1 MTASSQRRDPGGAL
15 RAADAGRRVLLKGWV
30 ARRRDLGELI
40 FLTLRDRSG
49 FVQVVFDRGRC
60 PSEAVDAAADA
71 RSEDVVAVEGEVLLR
86 AEGQRNRELPTG
98 DVEVL
103 ATRLE
108 FLARSQTPP
117 FVVEDRTNA
126 TEELRLEYRYLDLR
140 RPVMLKNFVLRDE
153 IAFRVRKVL
162 HERGFLEVET
172 PMLTRSTPEGARDF
186 LVPSRVH
193 RGKFYALPQSPQLF
207 KQILMMS
214 GFERYFQIARCF
226 RDEDLRA
233 DRQFEFTQID
243 LEMSFPTE
251 EDVFDTVEAFLV
263 EAFAAAGIA
272 AARPF
277 RRLTFREAM
286 DRYGTDRPDLR
297 YDLPLC
303 DLSPAAAGSGFAPF
317 EKALG
322 GGGTVRGLRV
332 PGGAGLSRKRLDE
345 LTEKA
350 KELGAG
356 GLLWFK
362 RQGAEIASPAKK
374 ALAPEQ
380 LDRIL
385 AAAGVADGDLLL
397 AVADKEKHALA
408 ALAALR
414 AEAARELKLVD
425 ESRYVFCW
433 VTEFPLLGFDDETKQ
448 WFPMNHP
455 FTGPREEDLD
465 RLESDPGSV
474 RARAYDV
481 VVNGW
486 ELGSGSIRIHRADLQ
501 ERVFRVLGIG
511 PEEGRER
518 FGFLL
523 EALQFGA
530 PPHGGIALGLDRICA
545 IAAGATSL
553 REVIAFPKTTSGI
566 DLMTKAPASVL
577 SDQLRELGLDSRRGN
592 AASPDGPSETRADR

>member
-1 MTASSQRRDPGGAL
+1 MWFFAERASAI
-15 RAADAGRRVLLKGWV
+15 A
-30 ARRRDLGELI
+30 
-40 FLTLRDRSG
+40 
-49 FVQVVFDRGRC
+49 
-60 PSEAVDAAADA
+60 
-71 RSEDVVAVEGEVLLR
+71 
-86 AEGQRNRELPTG
+86 ELPTG
-98 DVEVL
+98 DVEVV
-103 ATRLE
+103 AKRLV
-108 FLARSQTPP
+108 FLARSETPP

-140 RPVMLKNFVLRDE
+140 RPAMLQNFVLRDE

-214 GFERYFQIARCF
+214 GFEKYFQIARCF

-251 EDVFDTVEAFLV
+251 EDIFDTVEAFLV
-263 EAFAAAGIA
+263 EAFAAAGIT

-277 RRLTFREAM
+277 PRLAFREAM
-286 DRYGTDRPDLR
+286 EKYGTDRPDLR
-297 YDLPLC
+297 YGLPLV
-303 DLSPAAAGSGFAPF
+303 DLSKAAAGTGFAPF

-332 PGGAGLSRKRLDE
+332 PGGAAFSRKRLDE

-350 KELGAG
+350 REHGAA
-356 GLLWFK
+356 GLLWMK
-362 RQGAEIASPAKK
+362 RAGGEISSPAKK
-374 ALAPEQ
+374 ALSEAKLTE
-380 LDRIL
+380 IL
-385 AAAGVADGDLLL
+385 AAGGVEDGDLLL
-397 AVADKEKHALA
+397 IVADREGAAFA
-408 ALAALR
+408 ALATLR

-425 ESRYVFCW
+425 ESRHAFCW
-433 VTEFPLLGFDDETKQ
+433 VTEFPLLGRDEATGQ

-501 ERVFRVLGIG
+501 ERVFRVLGISA
-511 PEEGRER
+511 EEGHER

-523 EALQFGA
+523 DALKYGA

-553 REVIAFPKTTSGI
+553 RDVIAFPKTTSGI
-566 DLMTKAPASVL
+566 DLMTKAPADVL
-577 SDQLRELGLDSRRGN
+577 PGQLAELGLAPPGR
-592 AASPDGPSETRADR
+592 PSE

>member
-1 MTASSQRRDPGGAL
+1 MTAMPRQPAGEL
-15 RAADAGRRVLLKGWV
+15 RASDAGKRVLLKGWV

-40 FLTLRDRSG
+40 FLTIRDRSG
-49 FVQVVFDRGRC
+49 LVQVVFDRARC
-60 PSEAVDAAADA
+60 PAPAVEAAAEA
-71 RSEDVVAVEGEVLLR
+71 RSEDVVAIEGEVLAR
-86 AEGQRNRELPTG
+86 GEAQRNREMPTG

-103 ATRLE
+103 ATSLA
-108 FLARSQTPP
+108 FLARSDTPP
-117 FVVEDRTNA
+117 FVIEDRTNA

-140 RPVMLKNFVLRDE
+140 RPSLQKNFVLRDE

-162 HERGFLEVET
+162 HGRGFLEVET

-193 RGKFYALPQSPQLF
+193 RGQWYALPQSPQLF
-207 KQILMMS
+207 KQILMIS

-263 EAFAAAGIA
+263 EAFAAAGITA
-272 AARPF
+272 TRPF

-286 DRYGTDRPDLR
+286 DTYGTDRPDLR
-297 YDLPLC
+297 FDLPLC
-303 DLSPAAAGSGFAPF
+303 NLTAEAAGTGFAPF

-322 GGGTVRGLRV
+322 SGGTIRGLRV
-332 PGGAGLSRKRLDE
+332 PAGANLSRKRLDE

-350 KELGAG
+350 REYGAG

-362 RQGAEIASPAKK
+362 KAGGEVTSPAKK
-374 ALAPEQ
+374 ALSAEQ

-385 AAAGVADGDLLL
+385 GAGRVADGDLLL
-397 AVADKEKHALA
+397 VVADREKAALA

-414 AEAARELKLVD
+414 VEAARELGLVD

-433 VTEFPLLGFDDETKQ
+433 VTEFPLLGWDEDTKT

-511 PEEGRER
+511 EAERRER

-523 EALQFGA
+523 EALRYGA

-553 REVIAFPKTTSGI
+553 REVIAFPKTTSGL

-577 SDQLRELGLDSRRGN
+577 PEQLRELGVEP
-592 AASPDGPSETRADR
+592 SPRER

>member
-1 MTASSQRRDPGGAL
+1 MKPGRQPAGEL
-15 RAADAGRRVLLKGWV
+15 RAVDAGRPVLLKGWV

-40 FLTLRDRSG
+40 FLSIRDRSG
-49 FVQVVFDRGRC
+49 LVQVVFDRARC
-60 PSEAVDAAADA
+60 PGEAVDAASGA
-71 RSEDVVAVEGEVLLR
+71 RSEDVVSIEGEVVLR
-86 AEGQRNRELPTG
+86 GEGQRNRELPTG
-98 DVEVL
+98 EIEVVAKSL
-103 ATRLE
+103 G
-108 FLARSQTPP
+108 FLARSETPP

-140 RPVMLKNFVLRDE
+140 RPAMLKNFVLRDE

-162 HERGFLEVET
+162 HDRGFLEVET

-193 RGKFYALPQSPQLF
+193 RGQWYALPQSPQLF

-214 GFERYFQIARCF
+214 GFEKYFQLARCF

-243 LEMSFPTE
+243 VEMSFPTE
-251 EDVFDTVEAFLV
+251 EDIFETVEAFLV

-272 AARPF
+272 AVRPF
-277 RRLTFREAM
+277 RRMTFREAM
-286 DRYGTDRPDLR
+286 ERYGTDRPDLR
-297 YDLPLC
+297 FDLPLC
-303 DLSPAAAGSGFAPF
+303 DLSPAASGTGFAPF
-317 EKALG
+317 EKALAG
-322 GGGTVRGLRV
+322 RGGTVRGLRV
-332 PGGAGLSRKRLDE
+332 PGGATFSRKRLDE

-350 KELGAG
+350 REHGAA
-356 GLLWFK
+356 GLLWIK
-362 RQGAEIASPAKK
+362 KAGGEVSSPAKK
-374 ALAPEQ
+374 SLTPGQLEALM
-380 LDRIL
+380 
-385 AAAGVADGDLLL
+385 AAAGVGEGDLLL
-397 AVADKEKHALA
+397 VVADREKAAFA

-425 ESRYVFCW
+425 ETKYVFCW
-433 VTEFPLLGFDDETKQ
+433 VTEFPLLGRDEETGQ

-455 FTGPREEDLD
+455 FTGPREEDLE

-501 ERVFRVLGIG
+501 ERVFRVLGIS

-523 EALQFGA
+523 EALRYGA

-553 REVIAFPKTTSGI
+553 RDVIAFPKTTSGI
-566 DLMTKAPASVL
+566 DLMTKAPAGVMPG
-577 SDQLRELGLDSRRGN
+577 QLAELGLEPPRR
-592 AASPDGPSETRADR
+592 SDG

>member
-1 MTASSQRRDPGGAL
+1 MTATARQPAGEL
-15 RAADAGRRVLLKGWV
+15 RVADAGRRVLLKGWV

-40 FLTLRDRSG
+40 FLTIRDRSG
-49 FVQVVFDRGRC
+49 LVQVVFDRARC
-60 PSEAVDAAADA
+60 PAAAVEAAADA
-71 RSEDVVAVEGEVLLR
+71 RSEDVVAIEGEVLAR
-86 AEGQRNRELPTG
+86 GEAQRNRDMPTG

-103 ATRLE
+103 AASLA
-108 FLARSQTPP
+108 FLARSDTPP

-140 RPVMLKNFVLRDE
+140 RPALQKNFVLRDE
-153 IAFRVRKVL
+153 IAFRVRKIL
-162 HERGFLEVET
+162 HERGFLEIET

-193 RGKFYALPQSPQLF
+193 HGQWYALPQSPQLF
-207 KQILMMS
+207 KQILMIS

-251 EDVFDTVEAFLV
+251 EDVFDTVEAFLA
-263 EAFAAAGIA
+263 EAFAAAGIT

-286 DRYGTDRPDLR
+286 DTYGTDRPDLR
-297 YDLPLC
+297 FDLPLC
-303 DLSPAAAGSGFAPF
+303 DLSAASASTGFAPF

-322 GGGTVRGLRV
+322 SGGTVRGLTV
-332 PGGAGLSRKRLDE
+332 PGGASFSRKRLDE

-350 KELGAG
+350 REHGAG

-362 RQGAEIASPAKK
+362 KQGAEVVSPAKK
-374 ALAPEQ
+374 ALSPGEI
-380 LDRIL
+380 DRIL
-385 AAAGVADGDLLL
+385 AAGGVADGDLLL
-397 AVADKEKHALA
+397 AVADREKAALA

-414 AEAARELKLVD
+414 VEAARDLGLVD
-425 ESRYVFCW
+425 ESRHVFCW
-433 VTEFPLLGFDDETKQ
+433 VTEFPLLGRDEETQ
-448 WFPMNHP
+448 TWFPMNHP

-511 PEEGRER
+511 EAEGRER

-523 EALQFGA
+523 EALRYGA

-553 REVIAFPKTTSGI
+553 REVIAFPKTTSGL
-566 DLMTKAPASVL
+566 DLMTKAPAAVL
-577 SDQLRELGLDSRRGN
+577 PEQLRELGVEPPPPRER
-592 AASPDGPSETRADR
+592 

>member
-1 MTASSQRRDPGGAL
+1 MTPGRQAAGGL
-15 RAADAGRRVLLKGWV
+15 RASDAGRTVLLKGWV
-30 ARRRDLGELI
+30 GRRRDLGELI
-40 FLTLRDRSG
+40 FLSIRDRSG
-49 FVQVVFDRGRC
+49 LVQVVFDRARC
-60 PSEAVDAAADA
+60 PAEAVDGAAGA
-71 RSEDVVAVEGEVLLR
+71 RSEDVVAIEGEVVLR
-86 AEGQRNRELPTG
+86 GEGQRNRELPTG
-98 DVEVL
+98 EIEVVARSL
-103 ATRLE
+103 A
-108 FLARSQTPP
+108 FLARSETPP

-140 RPVMLKNFVLRDE
+140 RPAMLKNFVLRDE

-162 HERGFLEVET
+162 HDRGFLEVET

-193 RGKFYALPQSPQLF
+193 RGQWYALPQSPQLF

-214 GFERYFQIARCF
+214 GFEKYFQIARCF

-251 EDVFDTVEAFLV
+251 EDIFDTVEAFLV

-277 RRLTFREAM
+277 RRMTFREAM
-286 DRYGTDRPDLR
+286 ETYGTDRPDLR
-297 YDLPLC
+297 FDLPLC
-303 DLSPAAAGSGFAPF
+303 DLSAASAGTGFAPF
-317 EKALG
+317 EKALAG
-322 GGGTVRGLRV
+322 RGGTVRGLRL
-332 PGGAGLSRKRLDE
+332 PGGAVFSRKKLDE

-350 KELGAG
+350 REHGAA
-356 GLLWFK
+356 GLLWVK
-362 RQGAEIASPAKK
+362 KSGGEVASPAKK
-374 ALAPEQ
+374 SLSPAQ
-380 LDRIL
+380 LDGLL
-385 AAAGVADGDLLL
+385 AVAGAGEGDLLL
-397 AVADKEKHALA
+397 IVADREKAAFA

-425 ESRYVFCW
+425 ESKYVFCW
-433 VTEFPLLGFDDETKQ
+433 VTEFPLLGQDDASGQ

-455 FTGPREEDLD
+455 FTGPREEDLE

-501 ERVFRVLGIG
+501 ERVFRVLGISA
-511 PEEGRER
+511 EEGRER

-523 EALQFGA
+523 EALRYGA

-553 REVIAFPKTTSGI
+553 RDVIAFPKTTSGI
-566 DLMTKAPASVL
+566 DLMTKAPAGVMPG
-577 SDQLRELGLDSRRGN
+577 QLAELGLEPPRR
-592 AASPDGPSETRADR
+592 SDG